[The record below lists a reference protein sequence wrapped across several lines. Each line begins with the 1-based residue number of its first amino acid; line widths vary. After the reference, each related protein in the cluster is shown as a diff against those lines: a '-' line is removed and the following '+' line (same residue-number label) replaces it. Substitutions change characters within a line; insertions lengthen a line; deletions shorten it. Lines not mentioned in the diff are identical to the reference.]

1 MSSSRTEKGTFKK
14 GSIPWNKNL
23 KGFRPSKKTEFK
35 TGELIGNIHPS
46 WKGGVQITKK
56 DCTYLWAG
64 ANKRVRR
71 PRIIWENFYGPVPEG
86 MVIIHVDGNRY
97 NDDINN
103 LKAITRAELLEL
115 NQKAKRYDKKRSL

>member
-1 MSSSRTEKGTFKK
+1 MRNKLGQFTNGFT
-14 GSIPWNKNL
+14 PWNKNL
-23 KGFRPSKKTEFK
+23 KGFRPSKETEFK
-35 TGELIGNIHPS
+35 TGELIGDTHPS
-46 WKGGVQITKK
+46 WKGGVQVTKK

-71 PRIIWENFYGPVPEG
+71 PRVIWESYYGPVPDK

-103 LKAITRAELLEL
+103 LKAITRAELLFF
-115 NQKAKRYDKKRSL
+115 NSKRNKL